1 MDDSKADDSNAPAPQ
16 GDIAELRHE
25 IRELEARLDNR
36 FQAFEDRVEGLFKR
50 LEAQLV
56 ATVYRLGDAA
66 QLRLTEA
73 EREAA
78 AVKER
83 LSTME
88 RRLMEIERL
97 VDMKAQRL
105 Q

>member
-1 MDDSKADDSNAPAPQ
+1 MDDNKAPATQ
-16 GDIAELRHE
+16 RDIAELRRE
-25 IRELEARLDNR
+25 VQELEARLNDR
-36 FQAFEDRVEGLFKR
+36 FHSFEERVESLFKR
-50 LEAQLV
+50 MEAQIV

-66 QLRLTEA
+66 QMRLTEA

-83 LSTME
+83 LSTLE
-88 RRLMEIERL
+88 HRLMELERL
-97 VDMKAQRL
+97 IDMKTQRL

>member
-1 MDDSKADDSNAPAPQ
+1 MPDSNAPVTQ
-16 GDIAELRHE
+16 SDVAELR
-25 IRELEARLDNR
+25 REMQALQALVEER
-36 FQAFEDRVEGLFKR
+36 FHSFEERVESLFKR
-50 LEAQLV
+50 MEAQIV

-66 QLRLTEA
+66 QMRLTEA

-83 LSTME
+83 LAALE
-88 RRLMEIERL
+88 QRLLEIERL
-97 VDMKAQRL
+97 IDLKTQRL

>member
-1 MDDSKADDSNAPAPQ
+1 MENSKLPATQ
-16 GDIAELRHE
+16 GDIAELRRE
-25 IRELEARLDNR
+25 MQELEARLDTR
-36 FQAFEDRVEGLFKR
+36 FQAFGERVEGLFKR
-50 LEAQLV
+50 MEAQIV

-66 QLRLTEA
+66 QMRLTEA

-83 LSTME
+83 LSTLE
-88 RRLMEIERL
+88 QRLMEIERL
-97 VDMKAQRL
+97 IDMKTQRL

>member
-1 MDDSKADDSNAPAPQ
+1 MDNSKAAATQ
-16 GDIAELRHE
+16 GDIAELRRE
-25 IRELEARLDNR
+25 MQELEARIEDG
-36 FQAFEDRVEGLFKR
+36 FHSFEERVESLFKR
-50 LEAQLV
+50 MEAQIV

-83 LSTME
+83 LSTLE
-88 RRLMEIERL
+88 QRLMEIERL
-97 VDMKAQRL
+97 IDMKTQRL

>member
-1 MDDSKADDSNAPAPQ
+1 MDDSTAPATQ
-16 GDIAELRHE
+16 ADIAELR
-25 IRELEARLDNR
+25 RELQER
-36 FQAFEDRVEGLFKR
+36 FHAFEERVDGLFKR
-50 LEAQLV
+50 LEAQIV

-66 QLRLTEA
+66 QMRLTEA

-83 LSTME
+83 LSAME
-88 RRLMEIERL
+88 KRLMEIERL
-97 VDMKAQRL
+97 IDMKTQRL

>member
-1 MDDSKADDSNAPAPQ
+1 MDDSQAPAMSNALATQ
-16 GDIAELRHE
+16 ADIAELR
-25 IRELEARLDNR
+25 REMQER
-36 FQAFEDRVEGLFKR
+36 FLAFEERMDGLFKR
-50 LEAQLV
+50 LEAQIV

-66 QLRLTEA
+66 QMRLTEA

-88 RRLMEIERL
+88 KRLMEIERL
-97 VDMKAQRL
+97 IDMKTQRL

>member
-1 MDDSKADDSNAPAPQ
+1 MDDRQAPAMSKVPATQ
-16 GDIAELRHE
+16 ADIAELR
-25 IRELEARLDNR
+25 REMQER
-36 FQAFEDRVEGLFKR
+36 FHAFEERVDGLFKR
-50 LEAQLV
+50 LEAQIV

-66 QLRLTEA
+66 QMRLTEA

-83 LSTME
+83 LSAME
-88 RRLMEIERL
+88 KRLMEIERL
-97 VDMKAQRL
+97 IDMKTQRL

>member
-1 MDDSKADDSNAPAPQ
+1 MDDSKAPATQ
-16 GDIAELRHE
+16 ADIAELR
-25 IRELEARLDNR
+25 REVQAR
-36 FQAFEDRVEGLFKR
+36 FHAFEERVDGLFKR
-50 LEAQLV
+50 LEAQIV

-66 QLRLTEA
+66 QMRLTEA

-83 LSTME
+83 LSAME
-88 RRLMEIERL
+88 KRLMEIERL
-97 VDMKAQRL
+97 IDMKTQRL

>member
-1 MDDSKADDSNAPAPQ
+1 MDDSKAQSTQA
-16 GDIAELRHE
+16 GIAELRRE
-25 IRELEARLDNR
+25 MQELEARLDTR
-36 FQAFEDRVEGLFKR
+36 FHAFEER
-50 LEAQLV
+50 LESLFQRMEAQIV

-66 QLRLTEA
+66 QMRLTDA
-73 EREAA
+73 ERDAA

-97 VDMKAQRL
+97 IEMKMQRL

>member
-1 MDDSKADDSNAPAPQ
+1 MDDSKAPATQ
-16 GDIAELRHE
+16 RDIAELR
-25 IRELEARLDNR
+25 RDMQELEARIESRLH
-36 FQAFEDRVEGLFKR
+36 AFEERVEGLFKR
-50 LEAQLV
+50 MEAQIV

-66 QLRLTEA
+66 QMRLTEA

-83 LSTME
+83 LSTLE
-88 RRLMEIERL
+88 QRLMEIERL
-97 VDMKAQRL
+97 IDMKTQRL

>member
-1 MDDSKADDSNAPAPQ
+1 MPSKNAWRACS
-16 GDIAELRHE
+16 
-25 IRELEARLDNR
+25 
-36 FQAFEDRVEGLFKR
+36 KR
-50 LEAQLV
+50 LEAQIV

-66 QLRLTEA
+66 QMRLTEA

-88 RRLMEIERL
+88 KRLMEIERL
-97 VDMKAQRL
+97 IDTKTQRL

>member
-1 MDDSKADDSNAPAPQ
+1 MDTSKAPATQ
-16 GDIAELRHE
+16 GDIAELR
-25 IRELEARLDNR
+25 REMQELQERIENR
-36 FQAFEDRVEGLFKR
+36 FHSFEERVEGLFKR
-50 LEAQLV
+50 MEAQIV

-66 QLRLTEA
+66 QMRLTEA

-83 LSTME
+83 LSTLE
-88 RRLMEIERL
+88 QRLMEIERMI
-97 VDMKAQRL
+97 DMKTQRL

>member
-1 MDDSKADDSNAPAPQ
+1 MDNSKAAATQ
-16 GDIAELRHE
+16 GDIAELR
-25 IRELEARLDNR
+25 REMQELDERLESR
-36 FQAFEDRVEGLFKR
+36 FHSFEERVEGLFKR
-50 LEAQLV
+50 MEAQIV

-66 QLRLTEA
+66 QMRLTEA

-83 LSTME
+83 LSTLE
-88 RRLMEIERL
+88 QRLMEIERL
-97 VDMKAQRL
+97 IDMKTQRL

>member
-1 MDDSKADDSNAPAPQ
+1 MDDSQAPAMSKTPATQ
-16 GDIAELRHE
+16 ADIAELR
-25 IRELEARLDNR
+25 REMQER
-36 FQAFEDRVEGLFKR
+36 FHAFEERVDGLFKR
-50 LEAQLV
+50 LEAQIV

-66 QLRLTEA
+66 QMRLTEA

-83 LSTME
+83 LSAME
-88 RRLMEIERL
+88 KRLMEIERL
-97 VDMKAQRL
+97 IDTKTQRL

>member
-1 MDDSKADDSNAPAPQ
+1 MDDSKSPDPQ
-16 GDIAELRHE
+16 ADIAELQRQM
-25 IRELEARLDNR
+25 RELAAQLDDR
-36 FQAFEDRVEGLFKR
+36 FHAFEERVEGLFKR
-50 LEAQLV
+50 LEAQIV

-66 QLRLTEA
+66 QIRLTEA

-83 LSTME
+83 LSAME
-88 RRLMEIERL
+88 RRLLEIERL
-97 VDMKAQRL
+97 IDTKTQRL